1 MTGNKKAELSVN
13 IYELGLIFDLTKT
26 GYKVLFCALA
36 IYQSQNTNSVFY
48 MSCRKVQNKAIKY
61 GYELSEALYYRGVKE
76 LLEKEVLFEGDE
88 RYFYK
93 LNNKLF
99 INRNIK
105 KCIRP

>member
-1 MTGNKKAELSVN
+1 MKGDEKAELSVN
-13 IYELGLIFDLTKT
+13 VNELSLIFDLTKT
-26 GYKVLFCALA
+26 AYKVLFCALA

-48 MSCRKVQNKAIKY
+48 MSCRRVKSKATSY

-76 LLEKEVLFEGDE
+76 LLEKEVLFEGGE
-88 RYFYK
+88 RYCYK

-105 KCIRP
+105 KMY